1 MSQKYVITDIQLQN
15 KNVLFCGLYED
26 HKLIE
31 ANLFSNQTDRV
42 QLNAIYIAR
51 VSQVVSSLQAA
62 FVDIGDGQICYLPL
76 SDIAHDHVIYV
87 KRISKNKPLVQGDEI
102 VVQIVKEA
110 IKTKNP
116 QVTTKLSLAGL
127 ASVVCYG
134 DQRLGISTKLS
145 QEERQKLR
153 ELVKPYYDKTV
164 GIIVRTNAIHVDEHL
179 LIQEVDA
186 LSRQLKEIIQVAPGR
201 TVFSCLYRPAE
212 EYIRILMDQNLEV
225 LDEVITDQPE
235 IYQRLADFASQNPS
249 VGFDDKLTCYSDPL
263 LELQNLYSIHRD
275 LERALNTKVWLK
287 SGANLLIEPTE
298 ALTVIDIN
306 SSKNSSKKKDPAVNF
321 KINCEAAEMIAKQ
334 LRLRNISGIIII
346 DFIDMQSEDEKAQ
359 LILLMKRLLKNDK
372 VPCNVVDF
380 TALGLMELTRKKV
393 RPSLQQQFLEIEKNN

>member
-1 MSQKYVITDIQLQN
+1 MSQKYVITDMNIQN
-15 KNVLFCGLYED
+15 KDVLFCGLYEE

-31 ANLFSNQTDRV
+31 VNLFSKQTDRV

-76 SDIAHDHVIYV
+76 SDISHDHVIYV

-102 VVQIVKEA
+102 VVQVVKEA

-134 DQRLGISTKLS
+134 DQRLGISNKLA

-153 ELVKPYYDKTV
+153 ELLKPYYDGSV
-164 GIIVRTNAIHVDEHL
+164 GIIVRTNAIHVNEQL
-179 LIQEVDA
+179 LLQEVDS
-186 LSRQLKEIIQVAPGR
+186 LSGQLKEIIRVAPGR
-201 TVFSCLYRPAE
+201 TAFSCLYRPSE

-235 IYQRLADFASQNPS
+235 IYQKLLDFARKNPS
-249 VGFDDKLTCYSDPL
+249 AGLDDKLTCYADPL
-263 LELQNLYSIHRD
+263 LELKNLYGIDRD

-306 SSKNSSKKKDPAVNF
+306 SSKNSSKKKDPAVHF

-346 DFIDMQSEDEKAQ
+346 DFIDMQSEEEKEQ
-359 LILLMKRLLKNDK
+359 LILLMKRLLKSDK

-393 RPSLQQQFLEIEKNN
+393 RPSLRQQFLEI